1 MARFRLLAGYPPD
14 NRNCATVESESYNAD
29 RRNTE
34 MFGKK
39 SIGRFTGVLMATVYT
54 ALISGAVYGFFHGLR
69 LGFLV
74 LIFIAL
80 WVGFYLAGNWATVE
94 RPAELDR
101 KFPTSSKDLR
111 ARRKAFYDWLASH
124 GRGI

>member
-1 MARFRLLAGYPPD
+1 MTPHK
-14 NRNCATVESESYNAD
+14 V
-29 RRNTE
+29 RRDLWNTE

-39 SIGRFTGVLMATVYT
+39 NIGRFTGVLTASVYT
-54 ALISGAVYGFFHGLR
+54 ALISGTVYGFFHRLR

-80 WVGFYLAGNWATVE
+80 WGGFYLAGNWAAVE
-94 RPAELDR
+94 RSAELER

-111 ARRKAFYDWLASH
+111 AKRKAFYDWLASQ
-124 GRGI
+124 GRRS